1 MADDVITRISDKG
14 EITLPEAVLERQH
27 WDAGTDIIVEETP
40 DGVLLKK
47 KPIFAPTKPEDV
59 FGMLKYKGKP
69 KTIAEMNRGIL
80 EEAKRSFLRSVD
92 PDS

>member
-47 KPIFAPTKPEDV
+47 KPIFAPTPQGSA

-80 EEAKRSFLRSVD
+80 EEARRSFLRSVD
-92 PDS
+92 PDE

>member
-27 WDAGTDIIVEETP
+27 WDAGTKLVVEETP
-40 DGVLLKK
+40 DGVLLRKR
-47 KPIFAPTKPEDV
+47 PIFPPTPQGAA

-69 KTIAEMNRGIL
+69 KTIEEMNQGIL
-80 EEAKRSFLRSVD
+80 DEARRSFLRSVD
-92 PDS
+92 PD